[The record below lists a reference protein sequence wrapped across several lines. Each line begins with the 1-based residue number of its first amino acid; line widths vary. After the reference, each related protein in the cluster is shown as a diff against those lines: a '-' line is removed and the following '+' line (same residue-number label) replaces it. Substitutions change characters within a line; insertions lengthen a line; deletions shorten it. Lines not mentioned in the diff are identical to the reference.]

1 MMVKSLVF
9 SARQP
14 GLGSQSCCF
23 LAVSPWVS
31 YFTYLALFPHVQNGV
46 KGSHSKAFLFRGG
59 LQGLL
64 LLS

>member
-1 MMVKSLVF
+1 MVESLVF
-9 SARQP
+9 GAGQP
-14 GLGSQSCCF
+14 GLESQSCCF

-31 YFTYLALFPHVQNGV
+31 YSTYPALFPHVQNGV
-46 KGSHSKAFLFRGG
+46 KGSYSKAFLFLGG